1 MKAIRQ
7 PIVSQCVQ
15 AVWVATGNRQ
25 VAKIV
30 AVGKGIKI
38 CYDDKNSILGQ
49 SGKQRLSRSEKGVA

>member
-1 MKAIRQ
+1 MKAIFQ
-7 PIVSQCVQ
+7 PLVSQCIQ
-15 AVWVATGNRQ
+15 LVWVATGNRQ